1 MHDSTE
7 PSDFSPQSGKKREYS
22 AANGRKKLIKE
33 MSRQKQQHSTQK
45 DQKVVEPKKNAE
57 IDSTS
62 AGSLLPEGLAEQN
75 LASSVAEEH
84 LTPFSSLLCK
94 IIRRDRAEIA
104 RIAHKLDVSEN
115 TVYRWMNGI
124 SEPRAVHLKR
134 LIEAFPSYHESLTYA
149 IHQTFGSVPEMP
161 PQSLREVQKHIYQSV
176 LEILATTTDN
186 NARFWQITQAIF
198 DDGLRHMDTENRG
211 LAMTFA
217 KLMPPRDNTGIHSL
231 VEVIMRGTPPW
242 PHSIES
248 KAYLGSTTLAG
259 TAAELQ
265 RMQLWDERD
274 TDNRVQVEVDQF
286 ERCACAVP
294 VTRGNL
300 IGGVLIVSSAQ
311 PGLFNDPMVCQAVT
325 EYALMMGVALA
336 DQDFYPFKLLHLR
349 PMPDLQ
355 WQHEELA
362 NSYRDRII
370 TYARIYG
377 MPFRD
382 AEAQVQHDLE
392 REFEQRARSELE
404 HA

>member
-7 PSDFSPQSGKKREYS
+7 PSDFSPLSGKKREHS
-22 AANGRKKLIKE
+22 ANGRKKPIKE
-33 MSRQKQQHSTQK
+33 TSKQKQRYSILK
-45 DQKVVEPKKNAE
+45 DQKVIDLKKNAE
-57 IDSTS
+57 IDSTP
-62 AGSLLPEGLAEQN
+62 AGSLLLEGLAEQD
-75 LASSVAEEH
+75 LAYSGAEEH

-94 IIRRDRAEIA
+94 IISRDRAEIA

-124 SEPRAVHLKR
+124 SEPRSVHLKR
-134 LIEAFPSYHESLTYA
+134 LIEAFPGHHESLTYA
-149 IHQTFGSVPEMP
+149 VHQTFGSVPEMS
-161 PQSLREVQKHIYQSV
+161 PQSLREVRKETYQSA
-176 LEILATTTDN
+176 LEILATTADN
-186 NARFWQITQAIF
+186 NVRFWQITQAIF

-217 KLMPPRDNTGIHSL
+217 KLMPPHNDGIHSL
-231 VEVIMRGTPPW
+231 IEVIVRGTPPW

-259 TAAELQ
+259 TAVEVQ

-274 TDNRVQVEVDQF
+274 TDNRVQVQIDRF
-286 ERCACAVP
+286 ERCACAMP
-294 VTRGNL
+294 VMRGQL

-311 PGLFNDPMVCQAVT
+311 PGLFHDPMICQAVM

-355 WQHEELA
+355 QQHEELA
-362 NSYRDRII
+362 LSYRDRII
-370 TYARIYG
+370 TYARMHG

-382 AEAQVQHDLE
+382 AEAQVQYDLE
-392 REFEQRARSELE
+392 REFEQRAHSELE

>member
-7 PSDFSPQSGKKREYS
+7 PSNFSPLSSKKREHS
-22 AANGRKKLIKE
+22 ANGRKKPIKE
-33 MSRQKQQHSTQK
+33 TSKQKQRHSTQK
-45 DQKVVEPKKNAE
+45 DQKVIEPKKNAE

-62 AGSLLPEGLAEQN
+62 AGSLLPEGLAEQD

-94 IIRRDRAEIA
+94 IIRRDRAEVA

-149 IHQTFGSVPEMP
+149 IHQTFGSLPEMP

-198 DDGLRHMDTENRG
+198 NDGLRHMDTENRG

-217 KLMPPRDNTGIHSL
+217 KLMPPRDDGIHSL
-231 VEVIMRGTPPW
+231 LEVFSRGTSPW
-242 PHSIES
+242 PYVIET
-248 KAYLGSTTLAG
+248 KRYLGSTTLAG
-259 TAAELQ
+259 TVAEHQ
-265 RMQLWDERD
+265 RVQIWDD
-274 TDNRVQVEVDQF
+274 TDIDSRVQVEVDHL

-294 VTRGNL
+294 ITRGDL
-300 IGGVLIVSSAQ
+300 IGGVLIVSGAQ
-311 PGLFNDPMVCQAVT
+311 PGIFHDPMVCQASA